1 MSQEHD
7 AVELDATGLN
17 CPMPVIQ
24 TSQAFADLGVGETLE
39 VHATDPGSVSDIAG
53 WADSTDGASLR
64 EQTELDAADGTVY
77 VHRIERVA

>member
-64 EQTELDAADGTVY
+64 EQTEQDASEGTVY

>member
-53 WADSTDGASLR
+53 
-64 EQTELDAADGTVY
+64 
-77 VHRIERVA
+77 